1 MRAVVQRV
9 RDAAVH
15 IDNTEHSRIG
25 PGLLVL
31 VGVEK
36 GDSGK
41 DAEFLANKIVQLRM
55 FEDQSGRMNLSL
67 LETGGALMAVSQ
79 FTLLGDTRKGRRPAF
94 DKAAAADDARPL
106 VDRFVEV
113 ARRAGVT
120 VETGVFQAMMDIE
133 STNHGPVTL
142 LVDSRKNF

>member
-1 MRAVVQRV
+1 
-9 RDAAVH
+9 
-15 IDNTEHSRIG
+15 
-25 PGLLVL
+25 
-31 VGVEK
+31 
-36 GDSGK
+36 
-41 DAEFLANKIVQLRM
+41 M